1 MKKSKIITTV
11 LILSTAALS
20 MVAINQHKKIE
31 NQNKAIVAI
40 IEKAKKATVIDNE
53 DVNIEYIK
61 VSTKNFQGYD
71 ILVTAKNNTNISS
84 EWELKDGAHY
94 NSAYLVGMNKKSAE
108 RFYEKILKDQGYK
121 WTWEDN
127 VKPWRKIMRN

>member
-1 MKKSKIITTV
+1 MKKSKIINTV
-11 LILSTAALS
+11 LILSTVALS

-31 NQNKAIVAI
+31 NQNKAIVEI
-40 IEKAKKATVIDNE
+40 TEKAKKATVIDNE

-61 VSTKNFQGYD
+61 ISTKKFQGYD

-84 EWELKDGAHY
+84 EWELKDGSHY

-127 VKPWRKIMRN
+127 VKP

>member
-1 MKKSKIITTV
+1 MKKSKIIITV
-11 LILSTAALS
+11 LTLSTVALS

-40 IEKAKKATVIDNE
+40 TEKAKKSTVIDNE

-84 EWELKDGAHY
+84 EWELKDGTHY

-108 RFYEKILKDQGYK
+108 RFYEKMLKDQGYK

-127 VKPWRKIMRN
+127 VKQ

>member
-11 LILSTAALS
+11 LILSTVVLS
-20 MVAINQHKKIE
+20 TVAINQHKKIE
-31 NQNKAIVAI
+31 SQNKAII
-40 IEKAKKATVIDNE
+40 EITEKAKKATVIDNE

-71 ILVTAKNNTNISS
+71 ILVTAKNNTNIGS
-84 EWELKDGAHY
+84 EWELRDGTHY
-94 NSAYLVGMNKKSAE
+94 NGAYLVGMNKKSAE

-127 VKPWRKIMRN
+127 VKP

>member
-1 MKKSKIITTV
+1 MKKSKIIITV
-11 LILSTAALS
+11 LTLSTVLLS
-20 MVAINQHKKIE
+20 TVAINQHKKIE
-31 NQNKAIVAI
+31 SQNKAIVEVV
-40 IEKAKKATVIDNE
+40 EKAKKATVIDND

-84 EWELKDGAHY
+84 EWGLKDGTHY

-127 VKPWRKIMRN
+127 VKP

>member
-1 MKKSKIITTV
+1 MKKSKIINTV
-11 LILSTAALS
+11 LILSTVALS

-40 IEKAKKATVIDNE
+40 TEKAKKDTVIDNE

-61 VSTKNFQGYD
+61 ISTKKFQGYD

-84 EWELKDGAHY
+84 EWELKDGNHY
-94 NSAYLVGMNKKSAE
+94 NGAYLVGMNKKSAE
-108 RFYEKILKDQGYK
+108 RFYEKILKDQWYK

-127 VKPWRKIMRN
+127 VKP

>member
-1 MKKSKIITTV
+1 MKKSKIINTV
-11 LILSTAALS
+11 LILSTVALS

-31 NQNKAIVAI
+31 NQNKAIVKI
-40 IEKAKKATVIDNE
+40 TEKAKKVTVIDND

-84 EWELKDGAHY
+84 EWELKDGTHY

-108 RFYEKILKDQGYK
+108 RFYEK
-121 WTWEDN
+121 
-127 VKPWRKIMRN
+127 M

>member
-31 NQNKAIVAI
+31 NQNKAII
-40 IEKAKKATVIDNE
+40 EITEKAKKSTVIDNE

-84 EWELKDGAHY
+84 EWELKDGTHY

-127 VKPWRKIMRN
+127 VKP

>member
-1 MKKSKIITTV
+1 MKKSKIINTV
-11 LILSTAALS
+11 LILSTVVLS
-20 MVAINQHKKIE
+20 TVAINQHKKIE
-31 NQNKAIVAI
+31 NQNKAIVKI
-40 IEKAKKATVIDNE
+40 TEKAKKATVIDND

-84 EWELKDGAHY
+84 EWDLKDGTHY

-127 VKPWRKIMRN
+127 VKP

>member
-1 MKKSKIITTV
+1 MKKSKIIIAV
-11 LILSTAALS
+11 LTLSTVVLS
-20 MVAINQHKKIE
+20 TVAINQHKKIE
-31 NQNKAIVAI
+31 SQNKAIVEVV
-40 IEKAKKATVIDNE
+40 EKAKKATVIDNE

-71 ILVTAKNNTNISS
+71 ILVTAKNNTNVSS
-84 EWELKDGAHY
+84 EWELKDGTHY

-127 VKPWRKIMRN
+127 VKP

>member
-1 MKKSKIITTV
+1 MKKSKIINTV
-11 LILSTAALS
+11 LILSTVALS

-31 NQNKAIVAI
+31 NQNKAIVGI
-40 IEKAKKATVIDNE
+40 TEKAKKATVIDND

-71 ILVTAKNNTNISS
+71 ILVTAKNNTNVSS
-84 EWELKDGAHY
+84 EWELKDGTHY
-94 NSAYLVGMNKKSAE
+94 NGAYLVGMNKKSAE
-108 RFYEKILKDQGYK
+108 RFYEKMLKDQGYK

-127 VKPWRKIMRN
+127 VKP

>member
-11 LILSTAALS
+11 LILSTVALS
-20 MVAINQHKKIE
+20 IVAINQHKKIE
-31 NQNKAIVAI
+31 NQNKAII
-40 IEKAKKATVIDNE
+40 EITEKAKKATVIDNE

-84 EWELKDGAHY
+84 EWELKDGTHY

-127 VKPWRKIMRN
+127 VKP

>member
-1 MKKSKIITTV
+1 MKKSKIINTV
-11 LILSTAALS
+11 LILSTVALS

-31 NQNKAIVAI
+31 NQNKAIVEI
-40 IEKAKKATVIDNE
+40 TEKAKKVTVIDND

-84 EWELKDGAHY
+84 EWELKDATHY

-127 VKPWRKIMRN
+127 VKP

>member
-11 LILSTAALS
+11 LILSTVALS
-20 MVAINQHKKIE
+20 IVAINQHKKIE
-31 NQNKAIVAI
+31 NQNKAII
-40 IEKAKKATVIDNE
+40 EITEKAKKSTVIDNE

-84 EWELKDGAHY
+84 EWELKDGTHY

-127 VKPWRKIMRN
+127 VKP

>member
-1 MKKSKIITTV
+1 MKKSKIIITV
-11 LILSTAALS
+11 LTLSTVALS

-31 NQNKAIVAI
+31 NQNKAIVKI
-40 IEKAKKATVIDNE
+40 TEKAKKATVIDND

-84 EWELKDGAHY
+84 EWELKDGTHY

-127 VKPWRKIMRN
+127 VKP

>member
-11 LILSTAALS
+11 LILSTVALS

-31 NQNKAIVAI
+31 NQNKAII
-40 IEKAKKATVIDNE
+40 EITEKAKKATVIDND

-71 ILVTAKNNTNISS
+71 ILVTAKNNTNISN
-84 EWELKDGAHY
+84 EWELKDGTHY
-94 NSAYLVGMNKKSAE
+94 NGAYLVGMNKKSAE

-127 VKPWRKIMRN
+127 VKP

>member
-1 MKKSKIITTV
+1 MKKSKIINTV
-11 LILSTAALS
+11 LILSTVALS

-31 NQNKAIVAI
+31 NQNKAII
-40 IEKAKKATVIDNE
+40 EITEKAKKSTVIDNE

-84 EWELKDGAHY
+84 EWELKDGTHY

-108 RFYEKILKDQGYK
+108 RFYEKILKEQGKK
-121 WTWEDN
+121 WTREDN
-127 VKPWRKIMRN
+127 IKP

>member
-1 MKKSKIITTV
+1 MKKSKIINTV
-11 LILSTAALS
+11 LILSTVALS

-31 NQNKAIVAI
+31 NQNKAIVEI
-40 IEKAKKATVIDNE
+40 TEKAKKVTVIDNE

-84 EWELKDGAHY
+84 EWELKDATHY

-127 VKPWRKIMRN
+127 VKPWRKIRRN

>member
-1 MKKSKIITTV
+1 MKKSKIIITV
-11 LILSTAALS
+11 LILSTVALS
-20 MVAINQHKKIE
+20 TVVINQHKKIE
-31 NQNKAIVAI
+31 SQNKAIIEVT
-40 IEKAKKATVIDNE
+40 EKAKKATVIDNE

-61 VSTKNFQGYD
+61 SFQGYD

-94 NSAYLVGMNKKSAE
+94 NSAYLVGMTKKSAE
-108 RFYEKILKDQGYK
+108 RFYEKILKDKGYK

-127 VKPWRKIMRN
+127 VKP

>member
-1 MKKSKIITTV
+1 MKKSKIINTV
-11 LILSTAALS
+11 LILSTVALS
-20 MVAINQHKKIE
+20 MVAINQNKKIE
-31 NQNKAIVAI
+31 NQNKVIVKI
-40 IEKAKKATVIDNE
+40 TEKAKKVTVIDND

-71 ILVTAKNNTNISS
+71 ILVTAKNNTNISN
-84 EWELKDGAHY
+84 EWELKDGTHY

-108 RFYEKILKDQGYK
+108 RFYEKMLKDQGYK

-127 VKPWRKIMRN
+127 VKP

>member
-1 MKKSKIITTV
+1 MKKSKIINTV
-11 LILSTAALS
+11 LILSTVALS

-31 NQNKAIVAI
+31 NQNKAII
-40 IEKAKKATVIDNE
+40 EITEKAKKATVIDND

-84 EWELKDGAHY
+84 EWELKDGSHY

-127 VKPWRKIMRN
+127 VKP

>member
-1 MKKSKIITTV
+1 MKKSKIINTV
-11 LILSTAALS
+11 LILSTVVLS
-20 MVAINQHKKIE
+20 TVAINQHKKIE
-31 NQNKAIVAI
+31 NQNKTIVKI
-40 IEKAKKATVIDNE
+40 TEKAKKATVIDND

-84 EWELKDGAHY
+84 EWELKDGTHY

-108 RFYEKILKDQGYK
+108 GFYEKILKDQGYK

-127 VKPWRKIMRN
+127 VKP

>member
-1 MKKSKIITTV
+1 MKKSKIIITV
-11 LILSTAALS
+11 LTLSTVVLS
-20 MVAINQHKKIE
+20 TVAINQHKKIE
-31 NQNKAIVAI
+31 NQNKAIVKI
-40 IEKAKKATVIDNE
+40 TEKAKKATVIDNE

-84 EWELKDGAHY
+84 EWELKDGNNY
-94 NSAYLVGMNKKSAE
+94 NGAYLVGTNKKSAE
-108 RFYEKILKDQGYK
+108 IFYEKVLKDQGYK

-127 VKPWRKIMRN
+127 VKP

>member
-1 MKKSKIITTV
+1 MKKSKIIITV
-11 LILSTAALS
+11 LTLSTAALS
-20 MVAINQHKKIE
+20 IVAINQHKKIE
-31 NQNKAIVAI
+31 NQNKAIVKI
-40 IEKAKKATVIDNE
+40 TEKAKKATVIDND

-84 EWELKDGAHY
+84 ERELRDGSHY
-94 NSAYLVGMNKKSAE
+94 NSAYLVGMTKKSAE
-108 RFYEKILKDQGYK
+108 RFYEKILKDKGYK

-127 VKPWRKIMRN
+127 VKP

>member
-1 MKKSKIITTV
+1 MKKSKIINTV
-11 LILSTAALS
+11 LILSTVALS

-31 NQNKAIVAI
+31 SQNKTIVEI
-40 IEKAKKATVIDNE
+40 TEKAKKVTVIDND

-84 EWELKDGAHY
+84 EWELKDGTHY

-127 VKPWRKIMRN
+127 VKP

>member
-1 MKKSKIITTV
+1 MKKSKIINTV
-11 LILSTAALS
+11 LILSTVALS

-31 NQNKAIVAI
+31 NQNKAIVKI
-40 IEKAKKATVIDNE
+40 TEKAKKVTVIDND

-84 EWELKDGAHY
+84 EWELKDGTHY

-108 RFYEKILKDQGYK
+108 RFYEKMLKDQGYK

-127 VKPWRKIMRN
+127 VKP

>member
-1 MKKSKIITTV
+1 MKKSKIIITV
-11 LILSTAALS
+11 LTLSTVALS

-31 NQNKAIVAI
+31 NQNKAIVKI
-40 IEKAKKATVIDNE
+40 TEKAKKATVIDND

-84 EWELKDGAHY
+84 EWELKDGTHY

-121 WTWEDN
+121 WTCEDN
-127 VKPWRKIMRN
+127 VKP

>member
-11 LILSTAALS
+11 LILSTVALS

-31 NQNKAIVAI
+31 NQNKAII
-40 IEKAKKATVIDNE
+40 EITEKAKKATVIDND

-84 EWELKDGAHY
+84 EWELKDGSHY

-127 VKPWRKIMRN
+127 VKP

>member
-1 MKKSKIITTV
+1 MKKSKIINTV

-31 NQNKAIVAI
+31 NQNKAIVKI
-40 IEKAKKATVIDNE
+40 TEKAKKATVIDNE

-71 ILVTAKNNTNISS
+71 ILVTAKNNTNVSS
-84 EWELKDGAHY
+84 EWELKDGTHY
-94 NSAYLVGMNKKSAE
+94 NGAYLVGMNKKSAE
-108 RFYEKILKDQGYK
+108 RFYEKILKDKGYK

-127 VKPWRKIMRN
+127 VKP

>member
-40 IEKAKKATVIDNE
+40 TEKAKKATVIDND

-71 ILVTAKNNTNISS
+71 ILVTAKNNTNVSS
-84 EWELKDGAHY
+84 EWELKDGTHY
-94 NSAYLVGMNKKSAE
+94 NGAYLVGMNKKSAE

-127 VKPWRKIMRN
+127 VKP

>member
-31 NQNKAIVAI
+31 NQNKAII
-40 IEKAKKATVIDNE
+40 EITEKAKKSTVIDND

-84 EWELKDGAHY
+84 EWELKDGTHY

-127 VKPWRKIMRN
+127 VKP

>member
-1 MKKSKIITTV
+1 MKKSKIINTV
-11 LILSTAALS
+11 LILSTVALS
-20 MVAINQHKKIE
+20 MVAINQNKKIE
-31 NQNKAIVAI
+31 NQNKVIVKI
-40 IEKAKKATVIDNE
+40 TEKAKKVTVIDND

-84 EWELKDGAHY
+84 EWELKDGTHY

-108 RFYEKILKDQGYK
+108 RFYEKMLKDQGYK

-127 VKPWRKIMRN
+127 VKP

>member
-1 MKKSKIITTV
+1 MKKSKIINTV
-11 LILSTAALS
+11 LILSTVALS

-31 NQNKAIVAI
+31 NQNKTIVAI
-40 IEKAKKATVIDNE
+40 TEKAKKVTVIDNE

-84 EWELKDGAHY
+84 EWELKDGTHY

-127 VKPWRKIMRN
+127 VKP

>member
-1 MKKSKIITTV
+1 MKKSKKIIAV
-11 LILSTAALS
+11 LALSTVVLS
-20 MVAINQHKKIE
+20 TVAINQHKKIE
-31 NQNKAIVAI
+31 NQNKAII
-40 IEKAKKATVIDNE
+40 EITEKAKKVTVIDND

-84 EWELKDGAHY
+84 EWELKDGTHY
-94 NSAYLVGMNKKSAE
+94 NGAYLVGMNKKSAE

-127 VKPWRKIMRN
+127 VKP

>member
-1 MKKSKIITTV
+1 MKKSKIINTA
-11 LILSTAALS
+11 LILSTVALS

-31 NQNKAIVAI
+31 NQNKAII
-40 IEKAKKATVIDNE
+40 EITEKAKKATVIDND

-71 ILVTAKNNTNISS
+71 ILVTAKNNTNVSS
-84 EWELKDGAHY
+84 EWELKDGTHY

-127 VKPWRKIMRN
+127 VKP

>member
-1 MKKSKIITTV
+1 MKKSKIIITILT
-11 LILSTAALS
+11 LSTVVLS
-20 MVAINQHKKIE
+20 TVAINQHKKIE
-31 NQNKAIVAI
+31 SQNKAII
-40 IEKAKKATVIDNE
+40 EITEKAKKTTVIDNE

-84 EWELKDGAHY
+84 EWELRDGSHY
-94 NSAYLVGMNKKSAE
+94 NCAYLVGMTRKSAE
-108 RFYEKILKDQGYK
+108 RFYEKILKDKGYK

-127 VKPWRKIMRN
+127 VKP